1 MVGWLQFKTNAP
13 KGQEIRLKF
22 GELLQEG
29 NFYRGNL
36 GTAKQEFKYIA
47 NGKETIVR
55 PHFTYYG
62 FRYVKVEGW
71 IGEVKAEDFVG
82 QVLYSDME
90 TTGHIETSNYLVNRL
105 FLNAMWGQ
113 KGNFLD
119 VPTDCPQRDERM
131 GWTGDAQVFCQT
143 ASFNM
148 DTYAFFTKYT
158 NDIYQEQICRNG
170 EVPNHIQKISWD
182 FRSSISGMCP

>member
-1 MVGWLQFKTNAP
+1 MGQNMVGWLQFKTNAP

-62 FRYVKVEGW
+62 FG
-71 IGEVKAEDFVG
+71 
-82 QVLYSDME
+82 
-90 TTGHIETSNYLVNRL
+90 
-105 FLNAMWGQ
+105 
-113 KGNFLD
+113 
-119 VPTDCPQRDERM
+119 
-131 GWTGDAQVFCQT
+131 
-143 ASFNM
+143 
-148 DTYAFFTKYT
+148 
-158 NDIYQEQICRNG
+158 
-170 EVPNHIQKISWD
+170 
-182 FRSSISGMCP
+182 